1 MCRHMSGMAGVGVLG
16 IQEGT
21 VRCHQTRSRPM
32 EMPPSRRA
40 QHTSARVVKRKVLL
54 NLVIIVDDVVG
65 VVEEDADSDGRL
77 GTWAET
83 AGDGGSTRATS
94 LTVTEDLSRISR

>member
-65 VVEEDADSDGRL
+65 VVEEDADGRL

-83 AGDGGSTRATS
+83 AGDAGRLS

>member
-1 MCRHMSGMAGVGVLG
+1 
-16 IQEGT
+16 
-21 VRCHQTRSRPM
+21 M
-32 EMPPSRRA
+32 EMPPRRRA

-65 VVEEDADSDGRL
+65 VVEEDADGRL

>member
-1 MCRHMSGMAGVGVLG
+1 
-16 IQEGT
+16 
-21 VRCHQTRSRPM
+21 M
-32 EMPPSRRA
+32 EMPPRRRA

-65 VVEEDADSDGRL
+65 VVEEDADGRL

-83 AGDGGSTRATS
+83 AGDAGRLVRRRSQ
-94 LTVTEDLSRISR
+94 VTEDLFRISR